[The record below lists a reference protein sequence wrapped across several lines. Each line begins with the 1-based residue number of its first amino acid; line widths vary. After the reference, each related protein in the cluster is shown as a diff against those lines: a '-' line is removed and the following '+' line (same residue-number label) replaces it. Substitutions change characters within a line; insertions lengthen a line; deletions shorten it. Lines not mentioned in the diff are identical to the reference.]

1 LTVKLSWNSM
11 KIHQARHIMT
21 EHGMI
26 SWTDLNTFKV
36 EEAKAFY
43 AAALGMEFQGFDM
56 PQGTYWV
63 ALHGGRQA
71 WGIQNMAGRAPEG
84 APSHWFTYLAVDD
97 VDRRI
102 EGIEALGGKVMAAPF
117 DIPTVGRIAIVQDAS
132 GAMLGWMTPEGMGA

>member
-1 LTVKLSWNSM
+1 M
-11 KIHQARHIMT
+11 F

-43 AAALGMEFQGFDM
+43 TSALGMEFQGFDM

-63 ALHGGRQA
+63 ALHGGKQA

-97 VDRRI
+97 VDKRI
-102 EGIEALGGKVMAAPF
+102 AGIEALGGKVIAAPF

-132 GAMLGWMTPEGMGA
+132 GATLGWMAPENVSGSPK